1 MPKISII
8 IPAYNCASTID
19 KCLKSVFDQTF
30 QDFEVIV
37 INDGSKDGLNE
48 VIKSWLN
55 PPQPSLSQREGVIR
69 YISQENQGAPMARN
83 NGFAESTGEYVIFLD
98 ADIIMKPSMLAKLL
112 KKSEE
117 TPDASYAYS
126 SFMWGWKKF
135 KLWPFNAEKLKQI
148 PYIHT
153 SALIK
158 REDFPGFDSK
168 LKKFQDWDLWL
179 TMLEQGHMGIWVDEV
194 LFRITSSGTMSS
206 WLPSFVYKLP
216 FIKTKNKDKYEKA
229 MEIIKEKHNL

>member
-8 IPAYNCASTID
+8 IPAYNCTKTINS
-19 KCLKSVFDQTF
+19 CLESIFGQTF
-30 QDFEVIV
+30 QDIEVIV
-37 INDGSKDGLNE
+37 VNDGSKDDLDE
-48 VIKSWLN
+48 IIKPWL
-55 PPQPSLSQREGVIR
+55 SKIK

-135 KLWPFNAEKLKQI
+135 KLWPFNAEKLKQM